1 MGFPRQEYR
10 SGLPFPSPGDLP
22 DPVIEPESPEL
33 AGGFFTTE
41 PPGKPNIAVQLPRGQ
56 VLMKKGKLGLPLTL
70 ATLAKEQA
78 LQILSFL
85 QDGASGAAAVFR
97 LFGEL
102 HRKTWVD
109 GEEFQNQL
117 YLLLW
122 FLFLL
127 FFKQTLFEIE
137 TDVLVCFK

>member
-1 MGFPRQEYR
+1 M
-10 SGLPFPSPGDLP
+10 PFPSPGDLP

-56 VLMKKGKLGLPLTL
+56 DLMKKGKLGLPLTL

-127 FFKQTLFEIE
+127 FF
-137 TDVLVCFK
+137 